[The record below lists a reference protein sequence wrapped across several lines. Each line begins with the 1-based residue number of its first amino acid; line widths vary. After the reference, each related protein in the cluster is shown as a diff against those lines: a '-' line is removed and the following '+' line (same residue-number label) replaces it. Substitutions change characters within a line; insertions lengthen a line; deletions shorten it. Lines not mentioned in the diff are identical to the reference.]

1 MGWIVEI
8 VINFSSIYTL
18 EIVVDNRL
26 QIMLYGLAVDNH
38 NLIFISIRPFFPTHV
53 KKNKIMW
60 IITQFS
66 VLNVINF
73 LNVYLIVIFE
83 TAMA

>member
-1 MGWIVEI
+1 
-8 VINFSSIYTL
+8 
-18 EIVVDNRL
+18 
-26 QIMLYGLAVDNH
+26 MLYGLAIDNH

-53 KKNKIMW
+53 KKNKVLC

-83 TAMA
+83 TAMACGRLKYNLDLRLINLTVRKLHH